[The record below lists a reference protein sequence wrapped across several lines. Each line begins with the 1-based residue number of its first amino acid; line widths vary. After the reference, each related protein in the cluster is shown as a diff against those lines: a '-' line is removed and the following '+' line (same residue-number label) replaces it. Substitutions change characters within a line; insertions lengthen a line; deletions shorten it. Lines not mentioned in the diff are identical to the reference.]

1 MCPGLSKVELDNSV
15 LCSCSQTKLNYT
27 CEVMVRRYVP
37 YPGKRRPSLLESAC
51 WALTN
56 TRLAWAQQQVRVL
69 LGFGQQKVRV
79 SDNYALLR

>member
-1 MCPGLSKVELDNSV
+1 M
-15 LCSCSQTKLNYT
+15 
-27 CEVMVRRYVP
+27 P